1 MRGVEEVDRRLGW
14 GAGQSY
20 RRPGGGGGEHT
31 NSQTL
36 TKRDIANENRY
47 NK

>member
-14 GAGQSY
+14 GAWQPY
-20 RRPGGGGGEHT
+20 RRPEGGGEHT
-31 NSQTL
+31 ISQTL